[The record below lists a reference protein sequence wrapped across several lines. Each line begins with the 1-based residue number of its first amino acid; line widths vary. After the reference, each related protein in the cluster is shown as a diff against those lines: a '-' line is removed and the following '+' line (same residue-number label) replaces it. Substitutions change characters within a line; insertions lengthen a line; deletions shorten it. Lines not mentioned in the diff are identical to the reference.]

1 MTLLLAVTTGA
12 LFAAGWYLMMR
23 PSAVKLVLG
32 VALVSHAANLAVF
45 TAAGP
50 GRLPPPLLTAENLPT
65 GVSDLPVADPVP
77 QALVLTAIVIGFG
90 VLAFTLVLV
99 HRAYQTVGSDDLE
112 EMESAER

>member
-1 MTLLLAVTTGA
+1 MTLLLALTTGG

-32 VALVSHAANLAVF
+32 VSLVSHAANLAVF

-50 GRLPPPLLTAENLPT
+50 RPLPPPLVPAEGLPV
-65 GVSDLPVADPVP
+65 GGANLPVADPVP

>member
-1 MTLLLAVTTGA
+1 MTLLLALTSGG

-45 TAAGP
+45 AAAGA
-50 GRLPPPLLTAENLPT
+50 GRQPPPLLASE
-65 GVSDLPVADPVP
+65 GVAALAGSLPVADPVP

-112 EMESAER
+112 EMESADR

>member
-1 MTLLLAVTTGA
+1 MTLLLALTAGG

-32 VALVSHAANLAVF
+32 VALVSHASNLAVF

-50 GRLPPPLLTAENLPT
+50 RRQPPPLVGPAGLA
-65 GVSDLPVADPVP
+65 SDVGQLPVADPLP

>member
-1 MTLLLAVTTGA
+1 MTLLLALTAGG

-50 GRLPPPLLTAENLPT
+50 SRRAPPLLPAEGLPPGTAT
-65 GVSDLPVADPVP
+65 LPVADPVP

-112 EMESAER
+112 KMESAER